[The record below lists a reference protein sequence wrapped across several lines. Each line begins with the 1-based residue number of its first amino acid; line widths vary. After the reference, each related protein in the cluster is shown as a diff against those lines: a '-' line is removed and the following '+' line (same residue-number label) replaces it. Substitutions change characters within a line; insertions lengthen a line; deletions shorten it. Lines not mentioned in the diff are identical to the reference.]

1 MRLHWQAGSP
11 PPQNPEIDISLGMSM
26 GLAQGLSGMTST
38 WHVFWPRLWLSWC
51 LMARRPRA
59 LVDSGSAILFL
70 LALLVANSPLAT
82 LADDSGGNKAALVAA
97 DSDDSHTNGLGSWIW
112 AAKTFDRQTCQLWR
126 SFEVPQT
133 ASVTHAQ
140 LRMTV
145 DNEYTLFLD
154 GRELGRGAEWREL
167 FDYNVTPLLSPGRH
181 TLAVKAYNN
190 SFLAGMLFG
199 LRIDLSDG
207 RTVEVKS
214 DQDWR
219 IVPEGAKHWERA
231 AKPRDTWPR
240 ATIVG
245 ALGADPWWK
254 TPANMNAMPTLQPL
268 RLFFWQTGW
277 FQVMLLSVCG
287 LVILF
292 SLWLMAQLAFH
303 KKERLL
309 LQRERAR
316 IARDIHDDLGSRMT
330 QLVLHGE
337 VAQSE
342 LPSESNTRWQLDRI
356 CQEAREALSTLDE
369 ILWAV
374 NPRRDTL
381 NDFSSYV
388 CSFAEEFLKPTSIQ
402 CRLDVDLEVSAMVLA
417 LPVRRAL
424 LMAIKETLNNA
435 VKYSGASELLLQIKC
450 HGKKLVLVVQ
460 DNGKGFDPATIK
472 AGRNGLANMAQR
484 MSELGGTCVVRNE
497 PGKGC
502 RIEFELVLKPSRW
515 RPFGWLWKSN
525 QVPSSSRGSKNQ
537 PAHEGSQDHALAE
550 R

>member
-1 MRLHWQAGSP
+1 
-11 PPQNPEIDISLGMSM
+11 
-26 GLAQGLSGMTST
+26 
-38 WHVFWPRLWLSWC
+38 
-51 LMARRPRA
+51 MARRLWALLNGGRA
-59 LVDSGSAILFL
+59 SVFVVSL
-70 LALLVANSPLAT
+70 LAANSPLDSI
-82 LADDSGGNKAALVAA
+82 ADDSGGKNPPGVAA
-97 DSDDSHTNGLGSWIW
+97 DSDESPTNGLGSWIW
-112 AAKTFDRQTCQLWR
+112 TAKTFDRQMCQFWR
-126 SFEVPQT
+126 SFEVPES
-133 ASVTHAQ
+133 ASVTHAR

-167 FDYNVTPLLSPGRH
+167 FDYNVTPLMSPGWH
-181 TLAVKAYNN
+181 TLAVKAYN
-190 SFLAGMLFG
+190 SSSYAGMIFG
-199 LRIDLSDG
+199 LRMDLSDG

-219 IVPEGAKHWERA
+219 TVPEGEKHWEKA
-231 AKPRDTWPR
+231 TKPRDGWPR
-240 ATIVG
+240 ATVVAG
-245 ALGADPWWK
+245 LGDDPWWK
-254 TPANMNAMPTLQPL
+254 IPVNMNAMPTPQPV

-277 FQVMLLSVCG
+277 FQVVLLSVCG

-292 SLWLMAQLAFH
+292 SLWLMAQLALH
-303 KKERLL
+303 KQEGLL

-342 LPSESNTRWQLDRI
+342 LPSDSNTRWQLDRI
-356 CQEAREALSTLDE
+356 CQEAREVLSTLDE

-388 CSFAEEFLKPTSIQ
+388 CAYAEDYLKPTPIQ
-402 CRLDVDLEVSAMVLA
+402 CLFDVDLEMSAMVLA

-435 VKYSGASELLLQIKC
+435 VKYSGATELLLQIKC
-450 HGKKLVLVVQ
+450 HGKRLVLVVQ
-460 DNGKGFDPATIK
+460 DNGRGFDPANVK
-472 AGRNGLANMAQR
+472 AGRNGLANMAHR
-484 MSELGGTCVVRNE
+484 MSELGGTFLVRNE

-502 RIEFELVLKPSRW
+502 RIEFEVGLKPSRV
-515 RPFGWLWKSN
+515 RPFGRLWKSN
-525 QVPSSSRGSKNQ
+525 QAPSLSGELKDRQ
-537 PAHEGSQDHALAE
+537 AHEAAKNIATATAG